1 MRFLTPI
8 ALLGAIAACSEPAEP
23 VTHLDVAKLPTNV
36 TLAVGQAVEVSGTRI
51 GFDGVNGDSR
61 CAKDVV
67 CVWAGNA
74 EIRVTIGPAVGEGP
88 VHLVTL
94 NTTLEPHSSDPTY
107 GLVVSLMDLLPY
119 PVSTDTA
126 RHYRAVLRIERAP

>member
-23 VTHLDVAKLPTNV
+23 AAGLDIRKLPATV
-36 TLAVGQAVEVSGTRI
+36 TLTVGQSVEIAGAVITFGEVNS
-51 GFDGVNGDSR
+51 DSR

-88 VHLVTL
+88 IHLVTL
-94 NTTLEPHSSDPTY
+94 NTTLEPHGSDPTY
-107 GLVVSLMDLLPY
+107 GIVVTLVDLLPY

-126 RHYRAVLRIERAP
+126 RHYRAVIRIERAP